1 MNGGHLYRLL
11 SYPVWRPVYLDIST
25 FTIMPEEFA
34 CDITVGAI
42 DLDDTLLYNDL
53 KNQFPC
59 PEADRLC
66 LAWGSF

>member
-1 MNGGHLYRLL
+1 
-11 SYPVWRPVYLDIST
+11 
-25 FTIMPEEFA
+25 MPEEFA